1 MSQLKMVDDNF
12 FVVNMNAKRVAAK
25 VAYDI
30 VYFTFANYV
39 AHCPFYTK
47 QLASLLR
54 GKLKQTVRVWNS
66 KVIISNDN
74 ETCLY
79 DLAKCNIIFKLS
91 TPFLTMQLRDG
102 SLLVA
107 TEDCLH
113 VYSYQGTPQQSVA
126 LKNQFDDV
134 ENAAL
139 ELQNGKIVIC
149 HNLIDILEYNR
160 NTNKLT
166 SLSELESFRYV
177 RLTQLHDQRLV
188 FVANEHNDLH
198 IRDTEYK
205 LLERIENKHWVYMC
219 KELSPDLLLIG
230 GRSVR
235 MINLLTKENTE
246 YIKDTGEVASI
257 QFADN
262 GNMIMETRTSIL
274 VANGS
279 SIVQQVS
286 KYSDIN
292 STVGIYGSVI
302 LYCDSN
308 GSIAAFDTHSN
319 VIRKYNLPMGW
330 EMVNTFV
337 FDIK

>member
-1 MSQLKMVDDNF
+1 M
-12 FVVNMNAKRVAAK
+12 RPAK

-30 VYFTFANYV
+30 VYFTFANYD
-39 AHCPFYTK
+39 AHYPFYTK
-47 QLASLLR
+47 ELASLLR

-66 KVIISNDN
+66 KVILSNYN

-126 LKNQFDDV
+126 LKNLFDDV

-160 NTNKLT
+160 STNKLI
-166 SLSELESFRYV
+166 SLSDLESFRYV

-235 MINLLTKENTE
+235 MINLRTKENTE
-246 YIKDTGEVASI
+246 YIKDTGEAVSI

-262 GNMIMETRTSIL
+262 GNMVMETKTSIL
-274 VANGS
+274 VANGG

-292 STVGIYGSVI
+292 STVGVYGSVI

-308 GSIAAFDTHSN
+308 GSIAALDTHSN
-319 VIRKYNLPMGW
+319 VTRNYNLPLGW
-330 EMVNTFV
+330 EVVNTFV